1 VLTREALDHAFVA
14 ADVVLM
20 PSRFESFG
28 LVAIEAM
35 AAGRPV
41 LALAGG
47 GLGEVARDAYGARTF
62 ADAPDVAERIV
73 AELVWL
79 NTDRE
84 ELEMRSD
91 QARAAWAA
99 LFSAEAMAQAIEQFS
114 DAVLAQAGAA
124 R

>member
-1 VLTREALDHAFVA
+1 
-14 ADVVLM
+14 
-20 PSRFESFG
+20 
-28 LVAIEAM
+28 M

-41 LALAGG
+41 LALDGG
-47 GLGEVARDAYGARTF
+47 GLGEVARDAYGARAF
-62 ADAPDVAERIV
+62 ADAPDVADRIA

-99 LFSAEAMAQAIEQFS
+99 LFSAEAMAQAVEQFYES
-114 DAVLAQAGAA
+114 VLTRAGAE